1 MNVIIVGCGRVGSE
15 LALLLS
21 REGNNVAVVDNNK
34 TSFHR
39 LGGTFN
45 GLCVTGNGFDLE
57 VLRRAGVESADAFVV
72 VTNGDNTNIMASQVA
87 KKIFNVPKVIARVY
101 DPRRADI
108 YKRFGLEIISGTTLL
123 ASMIRDKLI
132 ESRFSG
138 FFIETRGMGIIE
150 INVTEDFVGK
160 TVSELNRPDEFL
172 IATIIKKNNPVIPSP
187 MTRLELGDV
196 LIGIVRTESVKK
208 IKSMFK
214 MED

>member
-160 TVSELNRPDEFL
+160 TVSDLNRPDEFL

>member
-34 TSFHR
+34 ASFHR

-123 ASMIRDKLI
+123 VSMIRDKLI

-208 IKSMFK
+208 IKSMFN

>member
-21 REGNNVAVVDNNK
+21 REGDNVAVVDCNRA
-34 TSFHR
+34 SFQR

-57 VLRRAGVESADAFVV
+57 VLRKAGVESADAFVV

-101 DPRRADI
+101 DPRRAEI
-108 YKRFGLEIISGTTLL
+108 YKRLGLEIISGTTLL
-123 ASMIRDKLI
+123 ASMIRDKLV

-138 FFIETRGMGIIE
+138 FFIEARGMGIIE
-150 INVTEDFVGK
+150 INVTKDFVGK

-187 MTRLELGDV
+187 TTRCEVGDV

-208 IKSMFK
+208 IKGMFG